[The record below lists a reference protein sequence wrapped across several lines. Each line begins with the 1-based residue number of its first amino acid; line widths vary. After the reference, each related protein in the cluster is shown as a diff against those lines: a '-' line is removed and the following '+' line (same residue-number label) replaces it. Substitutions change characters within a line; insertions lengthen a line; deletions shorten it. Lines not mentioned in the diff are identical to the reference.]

1 MKAKISLVFG
11 ILMMISIVALAQVKV
26 ENASS
31 ANIRVSSIDEKKS
44 IEIAINNSAIASFL
58 DVENGVTR
66 AKIEHKEFKPG
77 KGFAY
82 VKDGEFVLAVED
94 NKAIFSRPN
103 QKQAKPKQSQPDQN
117 ALKKQN
123 EEQQKNQTKN
133 SSDKGNEAKKTT
145 EPEKNLKTA
154 NFKVKNTF
162 TKTITYH
169 SEPFNGLCLK
179 ENATSTEDYETPT
192 GNLQILIS
200 YDEDADSIATGK
212 NRKWIVLDRSI
223 PEGMTLLSI
232 SNSNWTLPNSGLT
245 ARKTLENET
254 KRGFSLNND
263 EFKNGEYVVKTISP
277 NSDQKIDFFF
287 GWNVFSLQYK
297 GENGFPVQAIIMF
310 LVTEPGGKLK
320 LTEKVVNGKPVFDIQ

>member
-11 ILMMISIVALAQVKV
+11 ILMMISIVTLAQVKV

-44 IEIAINNSAIASFL
+44 IEIAINNSAIVSFL

-82 VKDGEFVLAVED
+82 VKDGEFVLAVKD
-94 NKAIFSRPN
+94 NRAVFTKPN
-103 QKQAKPKQSQPDQN
+103 QKQAKPDPTVNQDL
-117 ALKKQN
+117 LKKQY
-123 EEQQKNQTKN
+123 EEQQKQKQTK
-133 SSDKGNEAKKTT
+133 KTEKENEPEKTT
-145 EPEKNLKTA
+145 EPETNLRTA

-232 SNSNWTLPNSGLT
+232 SNSNLTLPNSGLT

-310 LVTEPGGKLK
+310 LVTEPGGKLR
-320 LTEKVVNGKPVFDIQ
+320 LTEKIVNGKPVFDIQ